1 MNHATAAKAVHT
13 PKTSK
18 PTPSTITA
26 TEPVIETEPTIE
38 QIRQRAY
45 ELYLFRGERP
55 GDAVEDWLEA
65 ERELRAKR
73 S

>member
-1 MNHATAAKAVHT
+1 MAPVAKTAKQIV
-13 PKTSK
+13 P
-18 PTPSTITA
+18 PTEGPELV
-26 TEPVIETEPTIE
+26 TEAEPTVE

-55 GDAVEDWLEA
+55 GGALEDWLDA
-65 ERELRAKR
+65 ERELRAKN